1 MLLKEIRVHG
11 KQGHL
16 MLHLAMRFLLSKLQD
31 TKLISELQSDESTNF
46 IQGSLGALMEEVV
59 MLTVYTKKKDFS
71 SDTIKELRASGN
83 TVLKTITG
91 WMSAS
96 TYFRGTT
103 QLLDHSDN
111 LVKRK
116 TLGMLS
122 ETARGNGLVQNKQR
136 KSTKTEA

>member
-1 MLLKEIRVHG
+1 
-11 KQGHL
+11 
-16 MLHLAMRFLLSKLQD
+16 
-31 TKLISELQSDESTNF
+31 
-46 IQGSLGALMEEVV
+46 MEEVV
-59 MLTVYTKKKDFS
+59 MLTVYTKKKEFS

-83 TVLKTITG
+83 TVLKTITE

-116 TLGMLS
+116 VLF
-122 ETARGNGLVQNKQR
+122 AR
-136 KSTKTEA
+136 

>member
-1 MLLKEIRVHG
+1 
-11 KQGHL
+11 
-16 MLHLAMRFLLSKLQD
+16 
-31 TKLISELQSDESTNF
+31 
-46 IQGSLGALMEEVV
+46 MEEVV
-59 MLTVYTKKKDFS
+59 LCTVYTKNKKRDFS

-116 TLGMLS
+116 VLF
-122 ETARGNGLVQNKQR
+122 AR
-136 KSTKTEA
+136 